1 MNTTEPTAE
10 LRQNVYDGEEIEWVV
25 QPSATARFVSTG
37 LGSVIGGIV
46 GGGILGFVVFL
57 AITVFLTQ
65 FFVFAIP
72 AAIAVGLFVF
82 VWSVRRHVAR
92 WLFGTTEYAATNAR
106 LVKFGGVFGRS
117 FSSVPLEGVQDT
129 QYDISTTE
137 KFFDV
142 GTVTVDTEKGYERM
156 AFPYTP
162 GPPDFAREVNSI
174 ATRARKQ
181 GTPTLGPDGT
191 YEVGEGLT
199 SEDLTHGLVENIYPD
214 EELLW
219 VITQDK
225 TSRLLTD
232 LPGVIFGALVTGLV
246 FGGIAT
252 GAVFGL
258 TRSVSAATGPAVGV
272 GLVAAFLSFAVSA
285 ISYYRGSTQYAA
297 TDRRLIEYQGR
308 FGKQFESVP
317 LDGIQDAEYHVSFTE
332 NLFDVGTVTID
343 TDRGYERLALA
354 NVPNPPD
361 VAREITKLA
370 GSGIAQR
377 EAVDPGEVSVGD
389 GVDTTTPTSE
399 MEQNVHEDEAIA
411 WVVTPDKSA
420 RLMKNVVQG
429 IPQAAVGGVLL
440 GGVAGVFAATMF
452 GPTGGVVVGFLA
464 LLAIIALAVVGSVK
478 QFLFDKTEYAMTDDR
493 LIDYSGAFGREMS
506 GVPLKG
512 IQDAEYSTTFVE
524 ERFGVGDVTVDVH
537 RGYDSIHLNAVAN
550 PSAVAREISEIANA
564 YRLSEAQQAPDAQ
577 ATASTGQASAGTS
590 RSGTPTDDAPAAGS
604 QAAAA
609 QASPDPSAETQ
620 AAGAA
625 SSTTGIPLAHARKR
639 CRECET
645 EIDVTSA
652 FCPSC
657 GTQQP
662 TPSPGEGACG
672 NCGVR
677 ADPADAFCRYCGT
690 ENPVPEAE
698 SD

>member
-1 MNTTEPTAE
+1 MDTTEPTDE
-10 LRQNVYDGEEIEWVV
+10 LRRNVYDNEEIEWVA
-25 QPSATARFVSTG
+25 QPSATARFVSNG
-37 LGSVIGGIV
+37 LGALIGGII

-57 AITVFLTQ
+57 AITIFFTQ

-72 AAIAVGLFVF
+72 AAIATGAFVF
-82 VWSVRRHVAR
+82 FWSIRRHVAR
-92 WLFGTTEYAATNAR
+92 WLFGTTEYAATSAR
-106 LVKFGGVFGRS
+106 LIKFGGVFGRS

-174 ATRARKQ
+174 ASRARQQ
-181 GTPTLGPDGT
+181 GTPSLGPDGT
-191 YEVGEGLT
+191 YEVDDGLT
-199 SEDLTHGLVENIYPD
+199 SEEPAHGLMENVYPD

-232 LPGVIFGALVTGLV
+232 LPGVVFGALMTGLV
-246 FGGIAT
+246 FGAIAA

-258 TRSVSAATGPAVGV
+258 TRSVSAATGPAVVV
-272 GLVAAFLSFAVSA
+272 GLFVAFLSFAVSA
-285 ISYYRGSTQYAA
+285 VSYYRGSTQYAA

-308 FGKQFESVP
+308 FGKQFNSVP
-317 LDGIQDAEYHVSFTE
+317 LEGIQDAEYHVSFTE

-343 TDRGYERLALA
+343 TDRGYERLALS

-370 GSGIAQR
+370 GSDVAQR
-377 EAVDPGEVSVGD
+377 EAVDPSEVTVGD
-389 GVDTTTPTSE
+389 GVDATTPTSE
-399 MEQNVHEDEAIA
+399 MEQNIHEDEAIS

-440 GGVAGVFAATMF
+440 GGFAGAFAATMF
-452 GPTGGVVVGFLA
+452 GPTGGVVIGFLA
-464 LLAIIALAVVGSVK
+464 LLAIVALAVVGSVK

-537 RGYDSIHLNAVAN
+537 RGYDPIHLDAVAN
-550 PSAVAREISEIANA
+550 PAAVAREISEIANA

-577 ATASTGQASAGTS
+577 ATASTGQATTASAGASGVAGNGATAGSQPTDAGTS
-590 RSGTPTDDAPAAGS
+590 AEQAAGTQASAAGS
-604 QAAAA
+604 TA
-609 QASPDPSAETQ
+609 PDV
-620 AAGAA
+620 
-625 SSTTGIPLAHARKR
+625 PLAHARKR
-639 CRECET
+639 CRECKS

-652 FCPSC
+652 YCPSC

-677 ADPADAFCRYCGT
+677 ADADDAFCRYCGS

>member
-1 MNTTEPTAE
+1 MDTTEPTDE
-10 LRQNVYDGEEIEWVV
+10 LRRNVYDNEEIEWVV
-25 QPSATARFVSTG
+25 QPSATARFVSNG
-37 LGSVIGGIV
+37 LGALIGGVI
-46 GGGILGFVVFL
+46 GGGILGVVVFL
-57 AITVFLTQ
+57 GITIFFTQ

-72 AAIAVGLFVF
+72 AAIVVSVGVLL
-82 VWSVRRHVAR
+82 WTMRRHLAR

-106 LVKFGGVFGRS
+106 LIKFGGVFGRT
-117 FSSVPLEGVQDT
+117 FSSIPLEGVQDT

-174 ATRARKQ
+174 ASRARTE
-181 GTPTLGPDGT
+181 GTPQLGHDGT
-191 YEVGEGLT
+191 YEPGEGLT
-199 SEDLTHGLVENIYPD
+199 SEEPSDGLMENVYPD

-232 LPGVIFGALVTGLV
+232 LPGVVVGALVTGLI
-246 FGGIAT
+246 FGAIAA

-258 TRSVSAATGPAVGV
+258 TRSVSAATAPGIGV
-272 GLVAAFLSFAVSA
+272 GLVVALLQFAFSA

-297 TDRRLIEYQGR
+297 TDRRLIQYQGR
-308 FGKQFESVP
+308 FGKQFDSIP
-317 LDGIQDAEYHVSFTE
+317 LQGIQDAEYSVSFTE
-332 NLFDVGTVTID
+332 NLFDVGTVTVD
-343 TDRGYERLALA
+343 TDRGYEYLALS

-361 VAREITKLA
+361 VAREITRLA
-370 GSGIAQR
+370 GSDIAQR
-377 EAVDPGEVSVGD
+377 SAVDPSEVSVGD
-389 GVDTTTPTSE
+389 GVDATTATEE
-399 MEQNVHEDEAIA
+399 MQQNIHEDEAIA
-411 WVVTPDKSA
+411 WVVTPDKNA
-420 RLMKNVVQG
+420 RLMKNIVQG
-429 IPQAAVGGVLL
+429 IPQAAIGGVLL
-440 GGVAGVFAATMF
+440 GGFVGVGAAAMF
-452 GPTGGVVVGFLA
+452 GPTLGVVFGFLT
-464 LLAIIALAVVGSVK
+464 LLGIIALALVGSFK

-537 RGYDSIHLNAVAN
+537 RGYDPIHLDAVAN
-550 PSAVAREISEIANA
+550 PAAVAREISEIANA

-577 ATASTGQASAGTS
+577 ATAATGQGTGASAEAGGVAETSTTAESQASGTGASAEQPAGEQASA
-590 RSGTPTDDAPAAGS
+590 TDS
-604 QAAAA
+604 TV
-609 QASPDPSAETQ
+609 PDV
-620 AAGAA
+620 
-625 SSTTGIPLAHARKR
+625 PLAHARKR

-652 FCPSC
+652 YCPAC

-677 ADPADAFCRYCGT
+677 ADPGDAFCRYCGS